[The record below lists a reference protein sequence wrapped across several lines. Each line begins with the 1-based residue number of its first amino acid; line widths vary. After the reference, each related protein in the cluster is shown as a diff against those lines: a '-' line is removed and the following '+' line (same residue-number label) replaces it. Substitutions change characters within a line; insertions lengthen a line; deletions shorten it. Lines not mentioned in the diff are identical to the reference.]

1 MRQAACLFALIAMAA
16 VSGSSQVQPPGLKS
30 SVAGVVIDV
39 SVIDNK
45 GQPVLD
51 IRPDEFEISEEGVR
65 QQIVSL
71 SLVQAG
77 VARSQAGPAT
87 PVTSDA
93 PAPPASAAPAQA
105 SAPAAAAEPGTT
117 PSVTA
122 ILFDRLSPDV
132 RPFAA
137 RAALAYVETL
147 SPPHDYAGVFLA
159 DTTLRTFQGF
169 TNQAPGLRQGVAR
182 AAATAPVNLSADAER
197 AATGRVQAFDPNQP
211 PTAGAESDAGFS
223 SAARQAL
230 FDPARDRDP
239 ATLLLRTELKM
250 GEGYQRF
257 ASEYEGQ
264 ASMTGLRAVIDAL
277 GTLPGRKSV
286 LYFTENLQVTPRLKS
301 KFDALIGQAN
311 RSNITVYPV
320 DAAGLRVHSK
330 DAELARNVN
339 VAGSQAVGDERRP
352 DGPMTKDLERQDQLL
367 SSRPTAVLGRLAKET
382 GGFLLEN
389 TNNLAA
395 GVARMQQERT
405 TYYLLGY
412 QSTNPALDG
421 AYRRVTVKVKRG
433 KVTIRSRPGYLAVP
447 LSK

>member
-1 MRQAACLFALIAMAA
+1 MRQATCLLALIAVAV
-16 VSGSSQVQPPGLKS
+16 VSGSSQVQPPGVKS

-39 SVIDNK
+39 SVVDNK
-45 GQPVLD
+45 GQPVVD
-51 IRPDEFEISEEGVR
+51 IRPDEFEITEEGVR
-65 QQIVSL
+65 QQIMSL

-77 VARSQAGPAT
+77 VARSQTGPAT
-87 PVTSDA
+87 PATGA
-93 PAPPASAAPAQA
+93 PVSAAPAAPAQT
-105 SAPAAAAEPGTT
+105 SAPPAATESDKT

-159 DTTLRTFQGF
+159 DTTLRTLQGF
-169 TNQAPGLRQGVAR
+169 TNQAAGLRQGIAR
-182 AAATAPVNLSADAER
+182 MAATAPVNLAADAER
-197 AATGRVQAFDPNQP
+197 SATSRVQAFDPNQP
-211 PTAGAESDAGFS
+211 PTAGAESNAGFS
-223 SAARQAL
+223 TAARQAL

-239 ATLLLRTELKM
+239 ATLLLRLELKM

-311 RSNITVYPV
+311 RTNITVYPV

-352 DGPMTKDLERQDQLL
+352 DGPLTKDLERQDQLL
-367 SSRPTAVLGRLAKET
+367 SSRPTAILGRLAKET

-421 AYRRVTVKVKRG
+421 AYRRVAVKVKRS
-433 KVTIRSRPGYLAVP
+433 KVTIRSRPGYIAVP
-447 LSK
+447 LPK

>member
-1 MRQAACLFALIAMAA
+1 MRQATCFFVLLGVATA
-16 VSGSSQVQPPGLKS
+16 SGSGQVQPPVVKTTT
-30 SVAGVVIDV
+30 AGVVIDV
-39 SVIDNK
+39 SVVDNK
-45 GQPVLD
+45 GQPILD
-51 IRPDEFEISEEGVR
+51 LGRDDFEITEDGTR
-65 QQIVSL
+65 QQIVSV
-71 SLVQAG
+71 SLVQG
-77 VARSQAGPAT
+77 GIARSQGG
-87 PVTSDA
+87 V
-93 PAPPASAAPAQA
+93 PPAATAALSAAAQPGAPSAGSPSAAPA
-105 SAPAAAAEPGTT
+105 AADDHT

-137 RAALAYVETL
+137 RAALAYVSTL

-159 DTTLRTFQGF
+159 DTTLKTFQSF
-169 TNQAPGLRQGVAR
+169 TNQAESLRQGVAR
-182 AAATAPVNLSADAER
+182 VASTAPVNLGAGAER
-197 AATGRVQAFDPNQP
+197 SATTRVQGFDPNQP
-211 PTAGAESDAGFS
+211 PTAGAESAAGFS
-223 SAARQAL
+223 NADRQAL

-239 ATLLLRTELKM
+239 ATLLLRLELKM

-264 ASMTGLRAVIDAL
+264 ASMTGLRAIIDAL
-277 GTLPGRKSV
+277 GALPGRKSV
-286 LYFTENLQVTPRLKS
+286 LYFTENLQVTPRLKA

-330 DAELARNVN
+330 EAELARNVN

-352 DGPMTKDLERQDQLL
+352 DGPLTRDLEKQDQLL

-389 TNNLAA
+389 TNDLAA

-405 TYYLLGY
+405 TYYLLAY

-421 AYRRVTVKVKRG
+421 TFRKVTVKVKRPRMTV
-433 KVTIRSRPGYLAVP
+433 KARPGYVAVP
-447 LSK
+447 AR